1 MAFYR
6 TDAPIRPIWEGIALR
21 ITWSPR
27 WLEYPDLDLAVA
39 HLTVESEDRTP
50 LPFTQTGFQ
59 SRFLSREDVER
70 YGGPVDYVLAW
81 LAHEADKPAWRQVI
95 REQEKRRDEERQL
108 SLF

>member
-1 MAFYR
+1 MMGPTETHR
-6 TDAPIRPIWEGIALR
+6 TIWEGIALR

-27 WLEYPDLDLAVA
+27 WFESQSTGYAIA
-39 HLTVESEDRTP
+39 HLEVESEDRSP
-50 LPFTQTGFQ
+50 LPFTGTGFQ
-59 SRFLSREDVER
+59 SRFLPREDVEP